1 MKSLVKFGMTIFGL
15 VVLTSLSHAQ
25 YTSVRGFFEVNEING
40 CTGLNVTVSVNSGS
54 HFQCFSGGNSCSF
67 DWGDGT
73 APQQSSNPPS
83 HTYNTSGEF
92 YLVINFQNDDGPDSI
107 RININESIPPDFTL
121 YACSGRNVAVDITD
135 TDYNNYVI
143 DDGSS
148 ETTVPRGAPNF
159 VIDYSSSPVGSTQTV
174 SVRGL
179 DNNAADNCPDIS
191 DNINILGALPAGAID
206 ALEVVS
212 NNSVVLNYSL
222 ANNVLYELQV
232 AANGGS
238 NFSPIKTLTPNI
250 TSDTIT
256 GLDLANNYFC
266 FRVATINACVGSIDN
281 LSTEV
286 CSISANLATLDDFNQ
301 LTWSTADPDI
311 SFDILRD
318 DLSNP
323 LVTVPA
329 VRRDYDDA
337 NILCQTAYCY
347 TLVANYNGGATS
359 TSLPVCGTSFS
370 TNPPDSIQNI
380 STQVDNSA
388 ITIDWESPNTAN
400 QLTYSIYERNGGLRY
415 IGTSDTSVFVVNNA
429 DVNTRHCYEIQ
440 SEDQCGNRTTASI
453 TACTILLA
461 GSIDKEDNV
470 TISWTPP
477 TGWAN
482 EVDRFTITKAYN
494 NNVAG
499 NIITNDTTFA
509 ETDNSNNQVIFY
521 TIIATPND
529 DVTSSIS
536 NTIKLIKPNN
546 IYFPNAFTP
555 DGDGRNETF
564 SINGRFI
571 TSFDLKIFN
580 RWGRLVY
587 SSTNLEDSWDGTNN
601 GQELNQGT
609 YAFRATIVDQA
620 GRQIEKDGTITLLRK

>member
-1 MKSLVKFGMTIFGL
+1 MKSLVKFGLLILGL
-15 VVLTSLSHAQ
+15 ALATPGLSQ
-25 YTSVRGFFEVNEING
+25 YTSVRGFFDVNEING
-40 CTGLNVTVSVNSGS
+40 CTGLNVAVTVNASAP
-54 HFQCFSGGNSCSF
+54 FDCFNGTNSCF
-67 DWGDGT
+67 TDWGDGSSVQT
-73 APQQSSNPPS
+73 SNPPS
-83 HTYNTSGEF
+83 HTYTDPGS
-92 YLVINFQNDDGPDSI
+92 YDLIINFQNDDGADTI
-107 RININESIPPDFTL
+107 RITISESIPPDFTL
-121 YACSGRNVAVDITD
+121 YACTGRNVAVEITD
-135 TDYNNYVI
+135 TDYDNYI
-143 DDGSS
+143 INDGTS
-148 ETTVPRGAPNF
+148 ETTVPQGAPNF

-179 DNNAADNCPDIS
+179 DDDAADNCPDIS
-191 DNINILGALPAGAID
+191 DNINILDALPAGAID

-238 NFSPIKTLTPNI
+238 NFSPIKMLTPNI

-256 GLDLANNYFC
+256 GLDLVNNYFC

-281 LSTEV
+281 LSTEI
-286 CSISANLATLDDFNQ
+286 CSISGNLETLDNFNQ
-301 LTWSTADPDI
+301 LTWSTSNPDVD
-311 SFDILRD
+311 FDILRD
-318 DLSNP
+318 DLTNP

-329 VRRDYDDA
+329 IRREYDDA
-337 NILCQTAYCY
+337 NILCQTEYCY
-347 TLVANYNGGATS
+347 TIVANYSNGATS

-380 STQVDNSA
+380 STQVVD
-388 ITIDWESPNTAN
+388 ESIKLIWDAPNTAN
-400 QLTYSIYERNGGLRY
+400 QLTYSIYERNGGLRF
-415 IGTSDTSVFVVNNA
+415 IGTSDTANFTINNV

-453 TACTILLA
+453 VGCTILLS
-461 GSIDKEDNV
+461 GNIDKQDNV
-470 TISWTPP
+470 TIAWQQP
-477 TGWAN
+477 TGWLN
-482 EVDRFTITKAYN
+482 GIDRYTINKAYN
-494 NNVAG
+494 NGAAG
-499 NIITNDTTFA
+499 NILSNDTTFS

-521 TIIATPND
+521 TIVATPND
-529 DVTSSIS
+529 NVANSIS

-564 SINGRFI
+564 KINGRFI

-580 RWGRLVY
+580 RWGQLVY
-587 SSTNLEDSWDGTNN
+587 FSTNLEDSWDGTRD
-601 GQELNQGT
+601 GQDLDQGT
-609 YAFRATIVDQA
+609 YAFRASIVDEA

>member
-1 MKSLVKFGMTIFGL
+1 MKSLVKFGLLILGL
-15 VVLTSLSHAQ
+15 ALATPGLSQ

-40 CTGLNVTVSVNSGS
+40 CTGLNVAVTVNASAP
-54 HFQCFSGGNSCSF
+54 FPCFSGANSCF
-67 DWGDGT
+67 TDWGDGDT
-73 APQQSSNPPS
+73 EQPSTPPS
-83 HTYNTSGEF
+83 HTYNDFGEF
-92 YLVINFQNDDGPDSI
+92 WLKINFQNDDEFDSI
-107 RININESIPPDFTL
+107 RITINESIPPDFTL
-121 YACSGRNVAVDITD
+121 YACSGRNVAVEITD
-135 TDYNNYVI
+135 TDYDNYI
-143 DDGSS
+143 INDGTS
-148 ETTVPRGAPNF
+148 ETTVPQGAPNF

-179 DNNAADNCPDIS
+179 DDDAADNCPDIS
-191 DNINILGALPAGAID
+191 DNINILDALPAGAID

-256 GLDLANNYFC
+256 GLDLVNNYFC

-286 CSISANLATLDDFNQ
+286 CSISSNLETLDDFNQ
-301 LTWSTADPDI
+301 LTWSTSNPDFD
-311 SFDILRD
+311 FDILRD
-318 DLSNP
+318 DLTNP

-329 VRRDYDDA
+329 IRREYDDA
-337 NILCQTAYCY
+337 NILCQTEYCY
-347 TLVANYNGGATS
+347 TIVANYNNGATS

-380 STQVDNSA
+380 STQVVD
-388 ITIDWESPNTAN
+388 ESIKLIWDTPNTAN
-400 QLTYSIYERNGGLRY
+400 QLTYSIYERNGGLRF
-415 IGTSDTSVFVVNNA
+415 IGTSDTANFTINNV

-453 TACTILLA
+453 VGCTILLS
-461 GSIDKEDNV
+461 GNIDKQDNV
-470 TISWTPP
+470 TITWQQP
-477 TGWAN
+477 TGWLN
-482 EVDRFTITKAYN
+482 GIDRYTINKAYN
-494 NNVAG
+494 NGAAG
-499 NIITNDTTFA
+499 NILSNDTTFS

-521 TIIATPND
+521 TIVATPND
-529 DVTSSIS
+529 NVANSIS

-564 SINGRFI
+564 KINGRFI

-580 RWGRLVY
+580 RWGQLVY
-587 SSTNLEDSWDGTNN
+587 FSTNLEDSWDGTRD
-601 GQELNQGT
+601 GQDLDQGT
-609 YAFRATIVDQA
+609 YAFRASIVDEA